1 MALSAATLR
10 TEILKRTDASRADF
24 SGWPATAAAAV
35 TSWAEAA
42 RVYFAEL
49 VNPVLLP
56 PAASALAVAA
66 AAFEAAAGLELDS
79 NGRLTADALPV
90 GFEAFAAALLPA
102 AGYVVTPP
110 APTGGLSD
118 QGAPMAW
125 EWPDGWDV
133 PTSDPN
139 PFADLLS
146 GLVDL
151 WARTGTA
158 SVPPATPAPWS

>member
-10 TEILKRTDASRADF
+10 TEILKRTDKSRADF
-24 SGWPATAAAAV
+24 RGWPATAAAAV

-42 RVYFAEL
+42 RAYFAEL
-49 VNPVLLP
+49 TNPVLFP
-56 PAASALAVAA
+56 PAADSLAVAV
-66 AAFEAAAGLELDS
+66 AAFEAAAGREVDG

-102 AGYVVTPP
+102 TGYVVTPP
-110 APTGGLSD
+110 IPTGGASA

-125 EWPDGWDV
+125 EWPAGWNT
-133 PTSDPN
+133 PTADPN
-139 PFADLLS
+139 PFADTLS